1 MMEIKM
7 ELLTQL
13 KSLAEKQEELAAV
26 TTELRSTHTLLK
38 DRMLELEQRK
48 AAFNDV
54 QHNNSG
60 YIGRVT
66 STIMKSN
73 EAKAVAGGKS
83 SKHGFD
89 FNAKDILTKSAIITD
104 LGNGDT
110 LSQPQRI
117 GIVGGVALTR
127 RLREA
132 MPIGIATSGTV
143 EWVKQTTAKQLA
155 KPQFGGSPGQREAVA
170 KSESLFSFEL
180 AKTDVVTLAHWTQ
193 GSRQVFDDEAMLEAF
208 IAGELFDGVE
218 RELEREILQ
227 GDGTNGEFEGF
238 AMAGNS
244 TPLTGMQTDDT
255 QADLIRRAIAQLQ
268 NSSFVPDAV
277 ILNPTDYANIELIKT
292 IDGEYVISAPRGLN
306 PPSIWN
312 VPVYVSEYQP
322 VGTFYVAS
330 LAQSTTLWIRQDA
343 RLLVSDSHA
352 DTFTSN
358 LLTWLAELR
367 GCVTISRPAGIISGA
382 F

>member
-1 MMEIKM
+1 M
-7 ELLTQL
+7 ELNAHEL
-13 KSLAEKQEELAAV
+13 KALADKQQELAT
-26 TTELRSTHTLLK
+26 TTEFFKSKAAAL
-38 DRMLELEQRK
+38 DERMLELEQRRS
-48 AAFNDV
+48 ATNDV
-54 QHNNSG
+54 QHNSTG

-66 STIMKSN
+66 STIMKSS

-104 LGNGDT
+104 LGSGDT
-110 LSQPQRI
+110 LSQAQRI
-117 GIVGGVALTR
+117 GIVGGVPLTR
-127 RLREA
+127 RLRES
-132 MPIGIATSGTV
+132 MPIGIASSGTV
-143 EWVKQTTAKQLA
+143 EWVKQTSAKQLA
-155 KPQFGGSPGQREAVA
+155 KPQYAGSPGQREAVP
-170 KSESLFSFEL
+170 KSESLFTFEL

-193 GSRQVFDDEAMLEAF
+193 GSRQVFDDEVMLEAF
-208 IAGELFDGVE
+208 IAGELFDGIE

-244 TPLTGMQTDDT
+244 TPLTGMQTGDT
-255 QADLIRRAIAQLQ
+255 QADLIRRAISQLQ

-292 IDGEYVISAPRGLN
+292 TDGEYVIGAPRGLN

-367 GCVTISRPAGIISGA
+367 GCVTVARPAGIISGS

>member
-1 MMEIKM
+1 M
-7 ELLTQL
+7 ELSTQEL
-13 KSLAEKQEELAAV
+13 KALADKQQELAAL

-38 DRMLELEQRK
+38 DRMLELEQRN

-54 QHNNSG
+54 PHSKSG
-60 YIGRVT
+60 YIGRVA

-110 LSQPQRI
+110 LSQAQRI

-132 MPIGIATSGTV
+132 MPIGVATSGTV

-155 KPQFGGSPGQREAVA
+155 QPQFGGSPGQREAVA

-193 GSRQVFDDEAMLEAF
+193 GSRQVFDDEVMLEAF
-208 IAGELFDGVE
+208 IAGELFDGIE

-227 GDGTNGEFEGF
+227 GDGTSGEFEGF

-244 TPLTGMQTDDT
+244 TALTGMQTGDT
-255 QADLIRRAIAQLQ
+255 QADLIRRAISQLQ

-277 ILNPTDYANIELIKT
+277 IVHPTDWANIELIKT
-292 IDGEYVISAPRGLN
+292 TDGEYVIGTPRGLN

-367 GCVTISRPAGIISGA
+367 GCVTVARPAGIISGS

>member
-1 MMEIKM
+1 MEINAN
-7 ELLTQL
+7 EL
-13 KSLAEKQEELAAV
+13 KALADKQEELAAA
-26 TTELRSTHTLLK
+26 TIEFRSTATALK
-38 DRMLELEQRK
+38 DRMFELEQRRS
-48 AAFNDV
+48 AMNDLPSS
-54 QHNNSG
+54 NSG
-60 YIGRVT
+60 YIGRVA
-66 STIMKSN
+66 STIIKSN
-73 EAKAVAGGKS
+73 EAKSVAAGKS

-117 GIVGGVALTR
+117 GIVGGVTLSR

-143 EWVKQTTAKQLA
+143 EWVKQTSAKQLA
-155 KPQFGGSPGQREAVA
+155 KPQFGGSPGQREAVP
-170 KSESLFSFEL
+170 KSESLFTFEL
-180 AKTDVVTLAHWTQ
+180 AKTDVVTLAHWAQ
-193 GSRQVFDDEAMLEAF
+193 GSRQVFDDEALLQSF
-208 IAGELFDGVE
+208 IAGELFDGLE

-227 GDGTNGEFEGF
+227 GDGTSGEFEGF
-238 AMAGNS
+238 AKSGNS
-244 TPLTGMQTDDT
+244 TALTGMQTGDT
-255 QADLIRRAIAQLQ
+255 SADLIRRAIAQLQ
-268 NSSFVPDAV
+268 TSSFVPDAI
-277 ILNPTDYANIELIKT
+277 ILNPIDYANIELIKT
-292 IDGEYVISAPRGLN
+292 STGGDYVIGAPRGLN
-306 PPSIWN
+306 PPSLWN

-330 LAQSTTLWIRQDA
+330 LAQSTRLWIRQDA

-367 GCVTISRPAGIISGA
+367 ACVTVNRPAGIISGA

>member
-1 MMEIKM
+1 M
-7 ELLTQL
+7 ELSTQEL
-13 KSLAEKQEELAAV
+13 KALADKQQELAAV

-38 DRMLELEQRK
+38 DRMLELEQRRS
-48 AAFNDV
+48 ATNDV
-54 QHNNSG
+54 QHNSSD
-60 YIGRVT
+60 YIGRVA

-117 GIVGGVALTR
+117 GIVGGVPLTR
-127 RLREA
+127 RLREN

-143 EWVKQTTAKQLA
+143 EWVKQTSAKQLA
-155 KPQFGGSPGQREAVA
+155 QPQFGGSPGQREAVP
-170 KSESLFSFEL
+170 KSESLFTFEL
-180 AKTDVVTLAHWTQ
+180 AKTDVVTLAHWVQ
-193 GSRQVFDDEAMLEAF
+193 GSRQVFDDEAMLQDF
-208 IAGELFDGVE
+208 IAGELFDGLE

-227 GDGTNGEFEGF
+227 GDGTSGEFEGF
-238 AMAGNS
+238 AKTGNS
-244 TPLTGMQTDDT
+244 TPLTGMQTGDT
-255 QADLIRRAIAQLQ
+255 SADLIRRAIAQLQ
-268 NSSFVPDAV
+268 ANSFVPDAV
-277 ILNPTDYANIELIKT
+277 IVHPTDWASIELIKT
-292 IDGEYVISAPRGLN
+292 GTGGDYAIGVPRGLN
-306 PPSIWN
+306 PPSLWN

-322 VGTFYVAS
+322 AGTFYVAS
-330 LAQSTTLWIRQDA
+330 LAQSTRLWIRQDA
-343 RLLVSDSHA
+343 RLLISDSHA

-367 GCVTISRPAGIISGA
+367 ACVTVARAAGIISGA